1 MGNGRG
7 GGLLVT
13 PSAKIMEVA
22 MKVKSRLIQKRII
35 VIDMVHLWGPVS
47 GGFSM

>member
-13 PSAKIMEVA
+13 PSAKIIEVA
-22 MKVKSRLIQKRII
+22 MKVKSRLIQKCII
-35 VIDMVHLWGPVS
+35 VIDMVQLWGPVS